1 MESKEIKNLITLMAK
16 IPGLGPRS
24 ARRSVL
30 NLIKNPEK
38 LMLPLAKA
46 LIQVSENIKL
56 CSICG
61 NIDSD
66 HICGICKDD
75 KRDKKI
81 ICVVEDLT
89 DLWALERSN
98 TYKGRYHILGG
109 VLSAIDGIN
118 PEDLRIKEL
127 INNIKENDVEEV
139 ILATSATL
147 AGQTTS
153 FYITDLIKDMNVT
166 VSRLAQGIPIG
177 GELDYLDD
185 GTIGAA
191 IDSRKILNSK
201 YIYFLSDFFLK
212 FILVLSGIF
221 LALIFS
227 IAPRSDIFFI

>member
-1 MESKEIKNLITLMAK
+1 MESEEIKILIKLMSK

-30 NLIKNPEK
+30 SLIKKPEK
-38 LMLPLAKA
+38 LMLPLANA

-66 HICGICKDD
+66 HICGICKDV
-75 KRDKKI
+75 KRDVTT
-81 ICVVEDLT
+81 ICVVEDIA
-89 DLWALERSN
+89 DLWALERSSN
-98 TYKGRYHILGG
+98 FKGRYHILGG
-109 VLSAIDGIN
+109 VLSAIDGVN

-127 INNIKENDVEEV
+127 LENISTNKVREV
-139 ILATSATL
+139 ILATSATI

-153 FYITDLIKDMNVT
+153 FYITDLLEDKDII
-166 VSRLAQGIPIG
+166 VSKLAQGIPMG

-191 IDSRKILNSK
+191 LDSRKILNDDK
-201 YIYFLSDFFLK
+201 
-212 FILVLSGIF
+212 
-221 LALIFS
+221 
-227 IAPRSDIFFI
+227 

>member
-191 IDSRKILNSK
+191 IDSRKILSSK
-201 YIYFLSDFFLK
+201 
-212 FILVLSGIF
+212 
-221 LALIFS
+221 
-227 IAPRSDIFFI
+227 

>member
-1 MESKEIKNLITLMAK
+1 MESEEIKNLIKLMSK

-30 NLIKNPEK
+30 SLIKNPEK
-38 LMLPLAKA
+38 LMLPLANT
-46 LIQVSENIKL
+46 LIEVSGNIKL

-66 HICGICKDD
+66 IICGICKDE
-75 KRDKKI
+75 KRDKAT
-81 ICVVEDLT
+81 ICVVEDIA
-89 DLWALERSN
+89 DLWALERSSN
-98 TYKGRYHILGG
+98 FKGRYHILGG

-127 INNIKENDVEEV
+127 LENITANKVTEV
-139 ILATSATL
+139 ILATSATI

-153 FYITDLIKDMNVT
+153 FYITDLLENKDVI
-166 VSRLAQGIPIG
+166 VSKLAQGIPMG

-191 IDSRKILNSK
+191 LDSRKILSSNK
-201 YIYFLSDFFLK
+201 
-212 FILVLSGIF
+212 
-221 LALIFS
+221 
-227 IAPRSDIFFI
+227 

>member
-1 MESKEIKNLITLMAK
+1 MESEEIKNLIKLMSK

-30 NLIKNPEK
+30 SLIKNPEK
-38 LMLPLAKA
+38 LMLPLANS
-46 LIQVSENIKL
+46 LTQVSESIKL
-56 CSICG
+56 CSVCG

-66 HICGICKDD
+66 TICGICKDE
-75 KRDKKI
+75 KRDKNI
-81 ICVVEDLT
+81 ICVVEDIT
-89 DLWALERSN
+89 DLWALERSSS
-98 TYKGRYHILGG
+98 YKGRYHILGG

-127 INNIKENDVEEV
+127 LENIRLNNVKEV

-153 FYITDLIKDMNVT
+153 FYIMDLLEGEGIII
-166 VSRLAQGIPIG
+166 SRLAQGIPMG

-191 IDSRKILNSK
+191 LDSRRI
-201 YIYFLSDFFLK
+201 
-212 FILVLSGIF
+212 LSGNK
-221 LALIFS
+221 
-227 IAPRSDIFFI
+227 

>member
-1 MESKEIKNLITLMAK
+1 MESEEIKNLIKLMSK

-30 NLIKNPEK
+30 SLIKNPEK
-38 LMLPLAKA
+38 LMLPLANS
-46 LIQVSENIKL
+46 LIQVSESIKL
-56 CSICG
+56 CSVCG

-66 HICGICKDD
+66 TICGICKDE
-75 KRDKKI
+75 KRDKNI
-81 ICVVEDLT
+81 ICVVEDIT
-89 DLWALERSN
+89 DLWALERSSS
-98 TYKGRYHILGG
+98 YKGRYHILGG

-127 INNIKENDVEEV
+127 LENIRLNNVKEV

-153 FYITDLIKDMNVT
+153 FYIMDLLEGEGIII
-166 VSRLAQGIPIG
+166 SRLAQGIPMG

-191 IDSRKILNSK
+191 LDSRRILSSNK
-201 YIYFLSDFFLK
+201 
-212 FILVLSGIF
+212 
-221 LALIFS
+221 
-227 IAPRSDIFFI
+227 

>member
-1 MESKEIKNLITLMAK
+1 MESEEIKNLIKLMSK

-30 NLIKNPEK
+30 SLIKNPEK
-38 LMLPLAKA
+38 LMLPLAHS
-46 LIQVSENIKL
+46 LIQVSESIKL
-56 CSICG
+56 CSVCG

-66 HICGICKDD
+66 TICGICKDE
-75 KRDKKI
+75 KRDKNI
-81 ICVVEDLT
+81 ICVVEDIT
-89 DLWALERSN
+89 DLWALERSSS
-98 TYKGRYHILGG
+98 YKGRYHILGG

-127 INNIKENDVEEV
+127 LENIRLNNVKEV

-153 FYITDLIKDMNVT
+153 FYIMDLLEGEGIII
-166 VSRLAQGIPIG
+166 SRLAQGIPMG

-191 IDSRKILNSK
+191 LDSRI
-201 YIYFLSDFFLK
+201 I
-212 FILVLSGIF
+212 LSGNK
-221 LALIFS
+221 
-227 IAPRSDIFFI
+227 

>member
-1 MESKEIKNLITLMAK
+1 MESEEIKNLIKLMSK

-30 NLIKNPEK
+30 SLIKNPEK
-38 LMLPLAKA
+38 LMLPLANS
-46 LIQVSENIKL
+46 LTQVSESIKL

-66 HICGICKDD
+66 TICGICKDE
-75 KRDKKI
+75 KRDKNI
-81 ICVVEDLT
+81 ICVVEDIT
-89 DLWALERSN
+89 DLWALERSSS
-98 TYKGRYHILGG
+98 YKGRYHILGG

-127 INNIKENDVEEV
+127 LENIRLNNVKEV

-153 FYITDLIKDMNVT
+153 FYIMDLLEDEGIII
-166 VSRLAQGIPIG
+166 SRLAQGIPMG

-191 IDSRKILNSK
+191 LDSRRI
-201 YIYFLSDFFLK
+201 
-212 FILVLSGIF
+212 LSGNK
-221 LALIFS
+221 
-227 IAPRSDIFFI
+227 

>member
-153 FYITDLIKDMNVT
+153 FYITDLIQDMNVT

-191 IDSRKILNSK
+191 IDSRKILSSK
-201 YIYFLSDFFLK
+201 
-212 FILVLSGIF
+212 
-221 LALIFS
+221 
-227 IAPRSDIFFI
+227 

>member
-1 MESKEIKNLITLMAK
+1 MESKEIKNLITLMSK

-191 IDSRKILNSK
+191 IDSRKILNTK
-201 YIYFLSDFFLK
+201 
-212 FILVLSGIF
+212 
-221 LALIFS
+221 
-227 IAPRSDIFFI
+227 

>member
-1 MESKEIKNLITLMAK
+1 MESEEIKSLIKLMSK

-30 NLIKNPEK
+30 SLIKNPEK
-38 LMLPLAKA
+38 LMLPLANA
-46 LIQVSENIKL
+46 LIEVANNIKL

-66 HICGICKDD
+66 VMCGICKDE
-75 KRDKKI
+75 KRDKAT
-81 ICVVEDLT
+81 ICVVEDIA
-89 DLWALERSN
+89 DLWALERSSN
-98 TYKGRYHILGG
+98 FKGRYHILGG

-127 INNIKENDVEEV
+127 LENISTNKVTEV
-139 ILATSATL
+139 ILATSATV

-153 FYITDLIKDMNVT
+153 FYITDLLENKDVI
-166 VSRLAQGIPIG
+166 VSRLAQGIPMG

-191 IDSRKILNSK
+191 LDSRKILS
-201 YIYFLSDFFLK
+201 SDK
-212 FILVLSGIF
+212 
-221 LALIFS
+221 
-227 IAPRSDIFFI
+227 

>member
-1 MESKEIKNLITLMAK
+1 MESEEIKNLIKLMSK

-30 NLIKNPEK
+30 SLIKNPEK
-38 LMLPLAKA
+38 LMLPLANS
-46 LIQVSENIKL
+46 LIQVSESIKL
-56 CSICG
+56 CSVCG

-66 HICGICKDD
+66 TICGICKDE
-75 KRDKKI
+75 KRDKNI
-81 ICVVEDLT
+81 ICVVEDIT
-89 DLWALERSN
+89 DLWALERSSS
-98 TYKGRYHILGG
+98 YKGRYHILGG

-127 INNIKENDVEEV
+127 LENIRLNNVKEV

-153 FYITDLIKDMNVT
+153 FYIMDLLEDEGIII
-166 VSRLAQGIPIG
+166 SRLAQGIPMG

-191 IDSRKILNSK
+191 LDSRRI
-201 YIYFLSDFFLK
+201 
-212 FILVLSGIF
+212 LSGNK
-221 LALIFS
+221 
-227 IAPRSDIFFI
+227 

>member
-1 MESKEIKNLITLMAK
+1 MESDEIKNLIKLMSK

-30 NLIKNPEK
+30 SLIKNPEK
-38 LMLPLAKA
+38 LMLPLAHS
-46 LIQVSENIKL
+46 LIQVSESIKL
-56 CSICG
+56 CSVCG

-66 HICGICKDD
+66 TICGICKDE
-75 KRDKKI
+75 KRDKNI
-81 ICVVEDLT
+81 ICVVEDIT
-89 DLWALERSN
+89 DLWALERSSS
-98 TYKGRYHILGG
+98 YKGRYHILGG

-127 INNIKENDVEEV
+127 LENIRLNNVKEV

-153 FYITDLIKDMNVT
+153 FYIMDLLEGEGIII
-166 VSRLAQGIPIG
+166 SRLAQGIPMG

-191 IDSRKILNSK
+191 LDSRRI
-201 YIYFLSDFFLK
+201 
-212 FILVLSGIF
+212 LSGNK
-221 LALIFS
+221 
-227 IAPRSDIFFI
+227 

>member
-98 TYKGRYHILGG
+98 TYKGCYHILGG

-201 YIYFLSDFFLK
+201 
-212 FILVLSGIF
+212 
-221 LALIFS
+221 
-227 IAPRSDIFFI
+227 

>member
-16 IPGLGPRS
+16 MPGLGPRS
-24 ARRSVL
+24 ARRGVL

-61 NIDSD
+61 NIDSE

-81 ICVVEDLT
+81 ICVVEDIT

-98 TYKGRYHILGG
+98 TYRGRYHILGG

-127 INNIKENDVEEV
+127 INNIKENNVEEV

-153 FYITDLIKDMNVT
+153 FYITDLIKDMNIT

-191 IDSRKILNSK
+191 IDSRKILNNK
-201 YIYFLSDFFLK
+201 
-212 FILVLSGIF
+212 
-221 LALIFS
+221 
-227 IAPRSDIFFI
+227 

>member
-1 MESKEIKNLITLMAK
+1 MESEEIKNLINLMSK

-30 NLIKNPEK
+30 SLIKNPEK
-38 LMLPLAKA
+38 LMLPLANS

-56 CSICG
+56 CSVCG

-66 HICGICKDD
+66 TICGICKDE
-75 KRDKKI
+75 KRDKNI
-81 ICVVEDLT
+81 ICVVEDIT
-89 DLWALERSN
+89 DLWALERSSS
-98 TYKGRYHILGG
+98 YKGRYHILGG

-127 INNIKENDVEEV
+127 LENIRLNNVKEV

-153 FYITDLIKDMNVT
+153 FYIMDLLEGEGIII
-166 VSRLAQGIPIG
+166 SRLAQGIPMG

-191 IDSRKILNSK
+191 LDSRRI
-201 YIYFLSDFFLK
+201 
-212 FILVLSGIF
+212 LSGNK
-221 LALIFS
+221 
-227 IAPRSDIFFI
+227 

>member
-153 FYITDLIKDMNVT
+153 FYITDLIQDMNVT

-201 YIYFLSDFFLK
+201 
-212 FILVLSGIF
+212 
-221 LALIFS
+221 
-227 IAPRSDIFFI
+227 